1 MRRKAITA
9 ELTRLRFL
17 INRRGLYIMNTHI
30 FLNHLSATAGKLR
43 YATMLLCATVLLLC
57 TAAGTADANISVFPY
72 SIDFDAASSKR
83 VQSVRII
90 NTSSETQTYRVS
102 FVNFIQDE
110 NGALKETTD
119 KNGFYADKYLS
130 WSPRQFT
137 LKPNEVQTINIARKS
152 LAQAPDGEFV
162 SHLKISEVML
172 GAPKPKAKPGAKSNT
187 LSMQLKALFAITL
200 PVTITKGDNLY
211 SKTELSSYKLLPDGK
226 LELIFKRLGN
236 KSSRFNIAVAD
247 GKDKDIGRMNGVKIY
262 MSTDTLNVNLPLD
275 KNANIHNA
283 ILKLEDAKTKE
294 EIFRQALQL

>member
-1 MRRKAITA
+1 MSKHI
-9 ELTRLRFL
+9 LGKFL
-17 INRRGLYIMNTHI
+17 QTKI
-30 FLNHLSATAGKLR
+30 GKSLG
-43 YATMLLCATVLLLC
+43 AALLFCA
-57 TAAGTADANISVFPY
+57 AAGTADANISVFPY
-72 SIDFDAASSKR
+72 SIDFDAASNKR

-102 FVNFIQDE
+102 FVNFEQDE
-110 NGALKETTD
+110 NGALKETKD
-119 KNGFYADKYLS
+119 RNGGLYADKYLS

-172 GAPKPKAKPGAKSNT
+172 GAPKPKAKSGTKSST

-226 LELIFKRLGN
+226 LQLVFKRLGN
-236 KSSRFNIAVAD
+236 KSSRFNISVAD

-262 MSTDTLNVNLPLD
+262 MSTDKLNLSLPLD
-275 KNANIHNA
+275 KNANTHNA

>member
-1 MRRKAITA
+1 
-9 ELTRLRFL
+9 
-17 INRRGLYIMNTHI
+17 
-30 FLNHLSATAGKLR
+30 
-43 YATMLLCATVLLLC
+43 MLPS
-57 TAAGTADANISVFPY
+57 N
-72 SIDFDAASSKR
+72 KR

-130 WSPRQFT
+130 WGSPRQFT

-172 GAPKPKAKPGAKSNT
+172 GAPKPKASPVQSRAPFPCNLRLCLQSRCR
-187 LSMQLKALFAITL
+187 LRLPKATICTAR
-200 PVTITKGDNLY
+200 PSSQVTSSCRTESSSLY
-211 SKTELSSYKLLPDGK
+211 SNGWATSHHALTSP
-226 LELIFKRLGN
+226 
-236 KSSRFNIAVAD
+236 VAD

-262 MSTDTLNVNLPLD
+262 MSTDKLNLSLPLD
-275 KNANIHNA
+275 KNANTHNA